1 MLKIAKI
8 NAWCKHF
15 FQKVIPFKTKLTS
28 SKHSK
33 PPLQQIFTL
42 DVLLDTS
49 PSPSILWKKTWFCS
63 FFAAIHP
70 PVVNLGFVAPP
81 NEGWSSGCHQTG
93 DPLWGGGTMC
103 IKFWKE
109 QNLGWIKLHLQ
120 IYCWWKKSCSR
131 LFGIFSISIS
141 RLLSS
146 KVAFLAA
153 KSSLKS
159 FTWIFHNQ
167 NLHSESCDS
176 RVSNR
181 HYILWRNGNMCVTCF
196 FWSSLPAKHS
206 NTSWSDVSVTVASI
220 WPNAHVLHS
229 EMITVAYV
237 ASKHAT

>member
-1 MLKIAKI
+1 MIDFLFYHHPHVNILLGQFRSVSNSTCVCFQFSSIRLARSSLIRFWSCHHNSWAVCEFHDMFTVKHDREKNISPFPT
-8 NAWCKHF
+8 CKN
-15 FQKVIPFKTKLTS
+15 K
-28 SKHSK
+28 
-33 PPLQQIFTL
+33 
-42 DVLLDTS
+42 
-49 PSPSILWKKTWFCS
+49 S
-63 FFAAIHP
+63 F
-70 PVVNLGFVAPP
+70 
-81 NEGWSSGCHQTG
+81 
-93 DPLWGGGTMC
+93 
-103 IKFWKE
+103 
-109 QNLGWIKLHLQ
+109 Q

-167 NLHSESCDS
+167 NLHGESCDS

-196 FWSSLPAKHS
+196 FWSSLPAKHN